1 MRFLRWR
8 RRSGAIEKDRIG
20 DADGFL
26 VAVGFDRCVQGDAQ
40 TRCDGA
46 YGRNRKT
53 CANARPGAYRSE
65 KTHAVEPVIQHRA
78 GSADAATAMPEHRE
92 EREHEIP
99 VRDRAA
105 VRPFRSA
112 ERIDM
117 NPLSVVGTGREC
129 IDPSLVD
136 PQPRRR
142 EELAALERPK
152 ALETLHDFRCH
163 LPISLRKRSHD
174 APVDY
179 RTFSH

>member
-1 MRFLRWR
+1 MPVR
-8 RRSGAIEKDRIG
+8 RRGGTVEKDRVG
-20 DADGFL
+20 DAERFL
-26 VAVGFDRCVQGDAQ
+26 TAEGLDRDVQGDAQ
-40 TRCDGA
+40 ARCDGTHA
-46 YGRNRKT
+46 CNRET
-53 CANARPGAYRSE
+53 RANPRSAAYRGE
-65 KTHAVEPVIQHRA
+65 KSHAVEPVIDRRA

-92 EREHEIP
+92 EREHEIA

-105 VRPFRSA
+105 VRPVRSA

-117 NPLSVVGTGREC
+117 NPLPVVGAGRKR